1 MDDRLR
7 TAARLQ
13 GQGNP
18 RLGVLV
24 RALPRVE
31 EPDFSTIKI
40 TCYFFTSASPRQTY
54 INGMAKKTITKIE
67 EQTEAGPTY
76 HTIEQTE
83 FEEIVRET
91 LKAQESSLNAMKL
104 ISKAIFGWSA

>member
-1 MDDRLR
+1 
-7 TAARLQ
+7 
-13 GQGNP
+13 
-18 RLGVLV
+18 
-24 RALPRVE
+24 
-31 EPDFSTIKI
+31 
-40 TCYFFTSASPRQTY
+40 
-54 INGMAKKTITKIE
+54 MAKKIITKIE
-67 EQTEAGPTY
+67 ERTEAGPTY

>member
-1 MDDRLR
+1 M
-7 TAARLQ
+7 
-13 GQGNP
+13 P
-18 RLGVLV
+18 V
-24 RALPRVE
+24 
-31 EPDFSTIKI
+31 KK
-40 TCYFFTSASPRQTY
+40 TCYFCATDAAGRIY
-54 INGMAKKTITKIE
+54 INGMAKKIIAKIE
-67 EQTEAGPTY
+67 EQAETGPIY

>member
-1 MDDRLR
+1 MEKK
-7 TAARLQ
+7 
-13 GQGNP
+13 N
-18 RLGVLV
+18 
-24 RALPRVE
+24 E
-31 EPDFSTIKI
+31 EIW
-40 TCYFFTSASPRQTY
+40 Q
-54 INGMAKKTITKIE
+54 
-67 EQTEAGPTY
+67 EAEPGPTY

>member
-1 MDDRLR
+1 MFKV
-7 TAARLQ
+7 A
-13 GQGNP
+13 
-18 RLGVLV
+18 LGGLSFF
-24 RALPRVE
+24 LPV
-31 EPDFSTIKI
+31 KI
-40 TCYFFTSASPRQTY
+40 TCYFFVSAWHRQIY
-54 INGMAKKTITKIE
+54 INGMAKKNEKVW
-67 EQTEAGPTY
+67 QEANPGPTY

>member
-1 MDDRLR
+1 
-7 TAARLQ
+7 
-13 GQGNP
+13 
-18 RLGVLV
+18 
-24 RALPRVE
+24 
-31 EPDFSTIKI
+31 
-40 TCYFFTSASPRQTY
+40 
-54 INGMAKKTITKIE
+54 MAKKTITKIE